1 MTNETN
7 VSIQQELNF
16 LQEVLFQSTDNN
28 ETFSIDVKKVS
39 EPLDMQV
46 LKKNE
51 QQVYS
56 CLIFSQKLV
65 YLRDESEMYRLLL
78 NRVIPVY
85 LAEDSVYSVVR
96 PLPFK
101 NAISIDGKL
110 PVEPQYIFW
119 SATLTYKNRIP
130 NQS

>member
-1 MTNETN
+1 
-7 VSIQQELNF
+7 
-16 LQEVLFQSTDNN
+16 
-28 ETFSIDVKKVS
+28 
-39 EPLDMQV
+39 
-46 LKKNE
+46 
-51 QQVYS
+51 
-56 CLIFSQKLV
+56 
-65 YLRDESEMYRLLL
+65 MYRLLL

-119 SATLTYKNRIP
+119 SAA
-130 NQS
+130 